1 VTESARI
8 INPRAGNTLTLST
21 PKRQPPMSQPDPK
34 TAAALSADLS
44 AFLDAAQIRTD
55 PETCLHYGRDW
66 TRLYPPNPLAVAL
79 PSTLD
84 QVQRLVRYANTH
96 QLALVPSGGRTG
108 LSGAAV
114 ACRGEIVVSL
124 ERMHRILAFDPV
136 DRSVTCQAGAV
147 TEAIQHFA
155 RKQGLCY
162 PVDFASRGSS
172 QIGGNIATNA
182 GGIKVV
188 RYGLTRDWVTGLKVV
203 TGRGDLL
210 DLNRG
215 LIKNASGYDLRH
227 LFIGSEGTLGII
239 VEATLKLTQPLAE
252 PSVMVL
258 GVPDLPSMMAI
269 YEALRAR
276 LALSAFEF
284 FSELALRHV
293 LQKGLQRPFETT
305 TPYYLLTEFENP
317 NGQATDTALALFE
330 RCAEQGWLAD
340 GVISQS
346 EQQAKELWR
355 LREDISES
363 IAVHQPYKNDIAV
376 RISRVSALLEEID
389 QLLAREYPDFEVL
402 WYGHIGDGNLH
413 INILKPASLQADAF
427 AKICGGVSER
437 LFAALQRHGGSISAE
452 HGVGL
457 TKKPYLH
464 FTRDA
469 TEVAYLRAIK
479 QVFDP
484 NGIMNPGKI
493 FDLDSSFRQPGHS
506 PPAP

>member
-1 VTESARI
+1 MRAVI
-8 INPRAGNTLTLST
+8 ISPAGAGNHPFSCEATT
-21 PKRQPPMSQPDPK
+21 PMTMHSSSET
-34 TAAALSADLS
+34 TALLDGIR
-44 AFLDAAQIRTD
+44 AFIEPASLRTD
-55 PETCLHYGRDW
+55 ADSALLYGRDW
-66 TRLYPPNPLAVAL
+66 TRLYPPNPLAVVL
-79 PSTLD
+79 PGTIE
-84 QVQRLVRYANTH
+84 QVRQLVCYANDH
-96 QLALVPSGGRTG
+96 RLALVPSGGRTG

-114 ACRGEIVVSL
+114 ASHGELVVSL
-124 ERMHRILAFDPV
+124 ERMNRILDFDAV
-136 DRSVTCQAGAV
+136 DRSVTCQAGTV
-147 TEAIQHFA
+147 TEVLQNFA
-155 RKQGLCY
+155 REQGLSY

-172 QIGGNIATNA
+172 HIGGNIATNA

-239 VEATLKLTQPLAE
+239 VEATLKLTRPLHE
-252 PSVMVL
+252 PNVMVL
-258 GVPDLPSMMAI
+258 GVPDLNGLMAI
-269 YEALRAR
+269 YGVLRGALE
-276 LALSAFEF
+276 LSAFEF

-293 LQKGLQRPFETT
+293 LKKGLHRPFETA
-305 TPYYLLTEFENP
+305 TPYYVLTEFENP
-317 NGQATDTALALFE
+317 AGQFTDQALQLFE
-330 RCAEQGWLAD
+330 HCAEQGWLID

-363 IAVHQPYKNDIAV
+363 IAEHQPYKNDISV
-376 RISRVSALLEEID
+376 RISRVPALLEEID
-389 QLLAREYPDFEVL
+389 NLLAREYPNFEVL

-413 INILKPASLQADAF
+413 INILKPAEMATATF
-427 AKICGGVSER
+427 AENCGAVSEH
-437 LFAALQRHGGSISAE
+437 LFATLQRHGGSISAE

-464 FTRDA
+464 YTRDA
-469 TEVAYLRAIK
+469 TEVGYLRALK

-493 FDLDSSFRQPGHS
+493 FD
-506 PPAP
+506 

>member
-1 VTESARI
+1 MTMHSSSETTALLDGI
-8 INPRAGNTLTLST
+8 RAFIEPASL
-21 PKRQPPMSQPDPK
+21 
-34 TAAALSADLS
+34 
-44 AFLDAAQIRTD
+44 RTD
-55 PETCLHYGRDW
+55 ADSALLYGRDW
-66 TRLYPPNPLAVAL
+66 TRLYPPNPLAVVL
-79 PSTLD
+79 PGTIE
-84 QVQRLVRYANTH
+84 QVRQLVCYANDH
-96 QLALVPSGGRTG
+96 RLALVPSGGRTG

-114 ACRGEIVVSL
+114 ASHGELVVSL
-124 ERMHRILAFDPV
+124 ERMNRILDFDAV
-136 DRSVTCQAGAV
+136 DRSVTCQAGTV
-147 TEAIQHFA
+147 TEVLQNFA
-155 RKQGLCY
+155 REQGLSY

-172 QIGGNIATNA
+172 HIGGNIATNA

-239 VEATLKLTQPLAE
+239 VEATLKLTRPLHE
-252 PSVMVL
+252 PNVMVL
-258 GVPDLPSMMAI
+258 GVPDLNGLMAI
-269 YEALRAR
+269 YGVLRGALE
-276 LALSAFEF
+276 LSAFEF

-293 LQKGLQRPFETT
+293 LKKGLHRPFETA
-305 TPYYLLTEFENP
+305 TPYYVLTEFENP
-317 NGQATDTALALFE
+317 AGQFTDQALQLFE
-330 RCAEQGWLAD
+330 HCAEQGWLID

-363 IAVHQPYKNDIAV
+363 IAEHQPYKNDISV
-376 RISRVSALLEEID
+376 RISRVPALLEEID
-389 QLLAREYPDFEVL
+389 NLLAREYPNFEVL

-413 INILKPASLQADAF
+413 INILKPAEMATATF
-427 AKICGGVSER
+427 AENCGAVSEH
-437 LFAALQRHGGSISAE
+437 LFATLQRHGGSISAE

-464 FTRDA
+464 YTRDA
-469 TEVAYLRAIK
+469 TEVGYLRALK

-493 FDLDSSFRQPGHS
+493 FD
-506 PPAP
+506 

>member
-1 VTESARI
+1 MSH
-8 INPRAGNTLTLST
+8 LT
-21 PKRQPPMSQPDPK
+21 DP
-34 TAAALSADLS
+34 TVL
-44 AFLDAAQIRTD
+44 LDGIRVLIDPAQVRTD
-55 PETCLHYGRDW
+55 PDSSLNYGRDW
-66 TRLYPPNPLAVAL
+66 TRLYAPNPLAVVL
-79 PSTLD
+79 PNSID
-84 QVQRLVRYANTH
+84 QVQALIRYANAH

-124 ERMHRILAFDPV
+124 ERMNRIIDFDPV
-136 DRSVTCQAGAV
+136 DRSVTCQAGVV
-147 TEAIQHFA
+147 TEAVQNFA
-155 RKQGLCY
+155 GEHGLYY

-182 GGIKVV
+182 GGIKVI

-210 DLNRG
+210 NLNRG

-239 VEATLKLTQPLAE
+239 VEATLKLARPLSE
-252 PSVMVL
+252 PVVMVL
-258 GVPDLPSMMAI
+258 GVPDLDSVMSL
-269 YEALRAR
+269 YHVFRNKLE
-276 LALSAFEF
+276 LSAFEF

-293 LQKGLQRPFETT
+293 LTKGLHRPFDAA
-305 TPYYLLTEFENP
+305 TPYYVLIEFENP
-317 NGQATDTALALFE
+317 DQLRTDTALALFE
-330 RCAEQGWLAD
+330 QCAEQGWIAD

-346 EQQAKELWR
+346 ESQAKELWR

-363 IAVHQPYKNDIAV
+363 IAEYLPYKNDLAV
-376 RISRVSALLEEID
+376 RISRVSAFLADANALLT
-389 QLLAREYPDFEVL
+389 REYPDFEVL

-413 INILKPASLQADAF
+413 INILKPATLDHRDF
-427 AKICGGVSER
+427 LAKCAAVSEH
-437 LFAALQRHGGSISAE
+437 LFGILQQYGGSISAE

-464 FTRDA
+464 YTRD
-469 TEVAYLRAIK
+469 EDEISYLRAIK

-484 NGIMNPGKI
+484 HGIMNPGKI
-493 FDLDSSFRQPGHS
+493 FD
-506 PPAP
+506 

>member
-1 VTESARI
+1 MPTPSETTTLLDGI
-8 INPRAGNTLTLST
+8 RAFIEPAYL
-21 PKRQPPMSQPDPK
+21 
-34 TAAALSADLS
+34 
-44 AFLDAAQIRTD
+44 RTD
-55 PETCLHYGRDW
+55 PDSALAYGRDW
-66 TRLYPPNPLAVAL
+66 TRLYTPNPLAVVL
-79 PSTLD
+79 PGTIE
-84 QVQRLVRYANTH
+84 QVQQLVCYANQH
-96 QLALVPSGGRTG
+96 RLALVPSGGRTG

-114 ACRGEIVVSL
+114 AAHGEIVVSL
-124 ERMHRILAFDPV
+124 ERMNRILAFDAV
-136 DRSVTCQAGAV
+136 DRSVTCQAGTV
-147 TEAIQHFA
+147 TEILQNFA
-155 RKQGLCY
+155 RDQGLSY

-239 VEATLKLTQPLAE
+239 VEATLKLTRPLHE
-252 PSVMVL
+252 PNVMVL
-258 GVPDLPSMMAI
+258 GVPDLGSLMAI
-269 YEALRAR
+269 YGVLRGT
-276 LALSAFEF
+276 LELSAFEF

-293 LQKGLQRPFETT
+293 LKKGLHRPFDTA
-305 TPYYLLTEFENP
+305 TPYYVLTEFENP
-317 NGQATDTALALFE
+317 AGRFTDQALQLFE
-330 RCAEQGWLAD
+330 HCAEQGWLVD

-363 IAVHQPYKNDIAV
+363 IAEHQPYKNDIAV
-376 RISRVSALLEEID
+376 RISRVPALLEEID
-389 QLLAREYPDFEVL
+389 RLLAREYPDFEVL

-413 INILKPASLQADAF
+413 INILKPTEMATAIF
-427 AKICGGVSER
+427 AEKCGTVSKH

-464 FTRDA
+464 YTRDE
-469 TEVAYLRAIK
+469 TEIGYLRALK

-493 FDLDSSFRQPGHS
+493 FD
-506 PPAP
+506 

>member
-1 VTESARI
+1 MLTTHESWAFDGFKPKLRI
-8 INPRAGNTLTLST
+8 YQDMFNPDVSNMVALLDGIRAFIEPSYV
-21 PKRQPPMSQPDPK
+21 RVD
-34 TAAALSADLS
+34 ADSRLN
-44 AFLDAAQIRTD
+44 
-55 PETCLHYGRDW
+55 YGRDW
-66 TRLYPPNPLAVAL
+66 TRLYAPNPRAVVL
-79 PSTLD
+79 PGTVE
-84 QVQRLVRYANTH
+84 QVQQLVRYANEYR
-96 QLALVPSGGRTG
+96 LSLVPSGGRTG

-114 ACRGEIVVSL
+114 ACQGEIVVSL
-124 ERMHRILAFDPV
+124 DRLNRILDFDPV
-136 DRSVTCQAGAV
+136 DQSVTCQAGAV
-147 TEAIQHFA
+147 TEVVQNFA
-155 RKQGLCY
+155 RDQGLYY

-227 LFIGSEGTLGII
+227 LFVGSEGTLGII
-239 VEATLKLTQPLAE
+239 VEATLKLTRPLRE

-258 GVPDLPSMMAI
+258 GVPDLDGIMRI
-269 YEALRAR
+269 YGLFRGKLE
-276 LALSAFEF
+276 LSAFEF

-293 LQKGLQRPFETT
+293 LKKGLHRPFDSE
-305 TPYYLLTEFENP
+305 TPYYVLIEFENP
-317 NGQATDTALALFE
+317 EGLHTDQVLALFE
-330 RCAEQGWLAD
+330 HCADQGWLVD

-346 EQQAKELWR
+346 EVQARELWR

-363 IAVHQPYKNDIAV
+363 ISEHQPYKNDIAV
-376 RISRVSALLEEID
+376 RISRVPVLLEEID
-389 QLLAREYPDFEVL
+389 DLLQREYPDFEVL

-413 INILKPASLQADAF
+413 INILKPSDMEPDAF
-427 AKICGGVSER
+427 MRRCGTVSEH
-437 LFAALQRHGGSISAE
+437 LFAILQRHGGSISAE

-464 FTRDA
+464 YTRD
-469 TEVAYLRAIK
+469 EIEIAYLRAIK

-493 FDLDSSFRQPGHS
+493 FD
-506 PPAP
+506 

>member
-1 VTESARI
+1 M
-8 INPRAGNTLTLST
+8 T
-21 PKRQPPMSQPDPK
+21 PTTNA
-34 TAAALSADLS
+34 TAALLEGIRGFIEAAYVRAD
-44 AFLDAAQIRTD
+44 AD
-55 PETCLHYGRDW
+55 TCLSYGRDW
-66 TRLYPPNPLAVAL
+66 TRLYAPNLLAVVL
-79 PSTLD
+79 PGSVE
-84 QVQRLVRYANTH
+84 QVRQLVRYANERR
-96 QLALVPSGGRTG
+96 LALVPSGGRTG

-114 ACRGEIVVSL
+114 ARDGELVVSL
-124 ERMHRILAFDPV
+124 ERMNRILEFDPV
-136 DRSVTCQAGAV
+136 DRSVTCQAGAI
-147 TEAIQHFA
+147 TEAVQNFA
-155 RKQGLCY
+155 REQGLYY

-227 LFIGSEGTLGII
+227 LFVGSEGTLGII
-239 VEATLKLTQPLAE
+239 VEATLKLTRPLRE

-258 GVPDLPSMMAI
+258 GVPDLNGIMAI
-269 YEALRAR
+269 YAALRAT
-276 LALSAFEF
+276 LDLSAFEF

-293 LQKGLQRPFETT
+293 LKKGLQRPFDTA
-305 TPYYLLTEFENP
+305 TPYYVLTEFENP
-317 NGQATDTALALFE
+317 NGRHTDTALALFE
-330 RCAEQGWLAD
+330 QCAGQGWLVD
-340 GVISQS
+340 GAISQS

-355 LREDISES
+355 LREDISEAIS
-363 IAVHQPYKNDIAV
+363 EHQPYKNDIAV
-376 RISRVSALLEEID
+376 RISRVPALLEEID
-389 QLLAREYPDFEVL
+389 ALLARQYPDFEVL

-413 INILKPASLQADAF
+413 INILKPTAMETALF
-427 AKICGGVSER
+427 AKKCGAVSEH

-464 FTRDA
+464 YTRDA
-469 TEVAYLRAIK
+469 TELSYLRALK

-493 FDLDSSFRQPGHS
+493 FDPV
-506 PPAP
+506 

>member
-1 VTESARI
+1 MTLYNPSESAALLDGI
-8 INPRAGNTLTLST
+8 RAFIE
-21 PKRQPPMSQPDPK
+21 PAHVRADPDSG
-34 TAAALSADLS
+34 LN
-44 AFLDAAQIRTD
+44 
-55 PETCLHYGRDW
+55 YGRDW
-66 TRLYPPNPLAVAL
+66 IRLHTPNPLAVVL
-79 PSTLD
+79 PGSVE
-84 QVQRLVRYANTH
+84 QVQRLVRYANEH
-96 QLALVPSGGRTG
+96 RLPLVPSGGRTG

-114 ACRGEIVVSL
+114 ACRGELVVSL
-124 ERMHRILAFDPV
+124 ERMNRILAFDSA
-136 DRSVTCQAGAV
+136 DRSVTCQAGVV
-147 TEAIQHFA
+147 TEAIQNFA
-155 RKQGLCY
+155 RERGLYY

-239 VEATLKLTQPLAE
+239 VEATLKLTRPLRE

-258 GVPDLPSMMAI
+258 GVPDLNGIMSI
-269 YEALRAR
+269 YGLFRGKLE
-276 LALSAFEF
+276 LSAFEF

-293 LQKGLQRPFETT
+293 LKKGLHRPFESE
-305 TPYYLLTEFENP
+305 TPYYVLTEFENP
-317 NGQATDTALALFE
+317 DGVHTDEALALFE
-330 RCAEQGWLAD
+330 QCAEQGWLTD

-346 EQQAKELWR
+346 ENQAKELWR

-363 IAVHQPYKNDIAV
+363 IAEHQPYKNDIAV
-376 RISRVSALLEEID
+376 RISRVPALLAEID
-389 QLLAREYPDFEVL
+389 ELLQREYPDFEVL

-413 INILKPASLQADAF
+413 INILKPADMESAAF
-427 AKICGGVSER
+427 AKQCGTVSEH
-437 LFAALQRHGGSISAE
+437 LFAALQRQGGSISAE

-464 FTRDA
+464 YTRDE
-469 TEVAYLRAIK
+469 TEIGYLRALK

-493 FDLDSSFRQPGHS
+493 FD
-506 PPAP
+506 

>member
-1 VTESARI
+1 MTLPTPSESTTLLDGI
-8 INPRAGNTLTLST
+8 RAFIE
-21 PKRQPPMSQPDPK
+21 P
-34 TAAALSADLS
+34 AHV
-44 AFLDAAQIRTD
+44 RTD
-55 PETCLHYGRDW
+55 LDSGLNYGRDW
-66 TRLYPPNPLAVAL
+66 TRLYAPNPLAVVL
-79 PSTLD
+79 PGSVE
-84 QVQRLVRYANTH
+84 QVRQLVRYANEH
-96 QLALVPSGGRTG
+96 RLPLVPSGGRTG

-124 ERMHRILAFDPV
+124 ERLNRILDFDPV
-136 DRSVTCQAGAV
+136 DRSVTCQAGVV
-147 TEAIQHFA
+147 TEVVQNFA
-155 RKQGLCY
+155 REQSLYY

-188 RYGLTRDWVTGLKVV
+188 RYGLTRDWVTGLKVI

-239 VEATLKLTQPLAE
+239 VEATLKLTRPLHE

-258 GVPDLPSMMAI
+258 GVPDLNGIMAI
-269 YEALRAR
+269 YGLFRSKLE
-276 LALSAFEF
+276 LSAFEF

-293 LQKGLQRPFETT
+293 LRKGLHRPFDSE
-305 TPYYLLTEFENP
+305 TPYYVLIEFENP
-317 NGQATDTALALFE
+317 EGLHTEEALALFE
-330 RCAEQGWLAD
+330 NCAEQGWLTD

-346 EQQAKELWR
+346 ESQAKELWR

-363 IAVHQPYKNDIAV
+363 ISEHQPYKNDIAV
-376 RISRVSALLEEID
+376 RVSRLPGLLVEID
-389 QLLAREYPDFEVL
+389 ELLAREYPDFEVL

-413 INILKPASLQADAF
+413 INILKPANMEPATF
-427 AKICGGVSER
+427 AKQCGTVSEH
-437 LFAALQRHGGSISAE
+437 LFEALRRHGGSISAE

-464 FTRDA
+464 YTRDQ
-469 TEVAYLRAIK
+469 TEIGYLRAIK

-493 FDLDSSFRQPGHS
+493 FD
-506 PPAP
+506 

>member
-1 VTESARI
+1 MH
-8 INPRAGNTLTLST
+8 
-21 PKRQPPMSQPDPK
+21 PP
-34 TAAALSADLS
+34 
-44 AFLDAAQIRTD
+44 TD
-55 PETCLHYGRDW
+55 PTASALLDGLRALIEPAYIRSDPDSCSHYGRDW
-66 TRLYPPNPLAVAL
+66 TRLYPPNPLAVVL
-79 PSTLD
+79 PGHLE
-84 QVQRLVRYANTH
+84 QVQQLVRYANAH

-114 ACRGEIVVSL
+114 ACRGELVVSL
-124 ERMHRILAFDPV
+124 ERMNQILEFDPL
-136 DRSVTCQAGAV
+136 DRSVTCQAGVV
-147 TEAIQHFA
+147 TEAIQNFA
-155 RKQGLCY
+155 RDQGLLY

-203 TGRGDLL
+203 TGRGDVL

-239 VEATLKLTQPLAE
+239 VEATLKLTQPLPE

-258 GVPDLPSMMAI
+258 GVPDLPSIMAI
-269 YEALRAR
+269 YTALRGK
-276 LALSAFEF
+276 LPLSAFEL

-293 LQKGLQRPFETT
+293 LKKGLHRPFDTP

-317 NGQATDTALALFE
+317 NGQFTDTALALFE
-330 RCAEQGWLAD
+330 HCADQGWLAD

-363 IAVHQPYKNDIAV
+363 IAEQQPYKNDIAV
-376 RISRVSALLEEID
+376 RISRVSALLAD
-389 QLLAREYPDFEVL
+389 LDPLLAREYPDFEVL

-413 INILKPASLQADAF
+413 INILKPAAMETALF
-427 AKICGGVSER
+427 AQTCGGVSEH
-437 LFAALQRHGGSISAE
+437 LFTALQRHGGSISAE

-464 FTRDA
+464 YTRDPA
-469 TEVAYLRAIK
+469 EIHYLRAIK
-479 QVFDP
+479 QAFDP

-493 FDLDSSFRQPGHS
+493 FD
-506 PPAP
+506 PAPI